1 MTRRPFESLTA
12 VLFLLVLVS
21 CATVEV
27 GPSVVIDGSF
37 DDWEPTPPVTID
49 PQDALDGF
57 VDFGTVKV
65 RHDRDAVYLMVDVG
79 RVVTAQRL
87 LGTVSLLLDVDG
99 SASTGHEERGMA
111 GVDVVLEFPLP
122 NEKAPGTPGAGVR
135 LRALTNGERDSQ
147 PINAYSVGFVL
158 APVHAGS
165 IFEMR
170 IDRRGPI
177 GPTPP
182 LFQSQELKGKFVA
195 VDLEGRFVDETDVF
209 TYRLGRTSRGPERA
223 TMTEDPLRRI
233 EGTDLRILFWNVS
246 RDAFLTRPEPFAR
259 VLSAVG
265 ADIIVLDEVPPT
277 TDAEGVARFLH
288 DAFITDS
295 WNVYLSEGGDDQR
308 TVIASRL
315 PLQGA
320 EPFRR
325 IPWSDHDVATLAAM
339 IDADDAEAQVRK
351 WLKDSVSTGGAVV
364 AVNDR
369 TLLVVGVDMQ
379 CCGGYE
385 TIQDRRRMVEAEAI
399 NRAIRETLATTRTHG
414 VIVGGDFNLVGDP
427 AVLSITGAQASPDGQ
442 SLQRVRALHLDGLT
456 DSTWANPD
464 EPFVPGRLDNVLYS
478 AGSLEVR
485 RAFVFDSSDLTRR
498 WQAWHGVRP
507 GDSADSSDHFPVVVD
522 LRWIDGAQAGR

>member
-1 MTRRPFESLTA
+1 MTRRLIESLTA
-12 VLFLLVLVS
+12 ALLLFAFAS
-21 CATVEV
+21 CASIEA

-37 DDWEPTPPVTID
+37 DDWEATPPVTVD
-49 PQDALDGF
+49 PKDAPDGF
-57 VDFGTVKV
+57 IDFGTVKV
-65 RHDRDAVYLMVDVG
+65 RHDRDAVYLMVDVD

-87 LGTVSLLLDVDG
+87 PGTVSLLLDVDG
-99 SASTGHEERGMA
+99 DAATGHAERGMQ

-135 LRALTNGERDSQ
+135 IRALTNGHGGPE

-158 APVHAGS
+158 APVHAAS
-165 IFEMR
+165 TLEMR

-182 LFQSQELKGKFVA
+182 LFQSQSFKGKFLA

-209 TYRLGRTSRGPERA
+209 THRLGRVSRKPERA
-223 TMTEDPLRRI
+223 EMSEDPLRRL
-233 EGTDLRILFWNVS
+233 EGTDLRITFWNVS
-246 RDAFLTRPEPFAR
+246 RSAYLERPEPFAR
-259 VLSAVG
+259 VLSAIG

-277 TDAEGVARFLH
+277 TSADEVARFLH

-295 WNVYLSEGGDDQR
+295 WNVYFSEGGDDQR
-308 TVIASRL
+308 TVIASRS
-315 PLQGA
+315 PLQVA

-325 IPWSDHDVATLAAM
+325 IPWSDHDVETLVAM
-339 IDADDAEAQVRK
+339 SDAEDAEAQVRK
-351 WLKDSVSTGGAVV
+351 WLRDSVPTGGVV
-364 AVNDR
+364 MSVNDR

-385 TIQDRRRMVEAEAI
+385 TPQDRRRMIEAEAI
-399 NRAIRETLATTRTHG
+399 NRAIRETLATTRVHG

-427 AVLSITGAQASPDGQ
+427 AVLAITGSQAAPDGQ
-442 SLQRVRALHLDGLT
+442 SLQRVRALQLDGLT
-456 DSTWANPD
+456 DATWANPD

-522 LRWIDGAQAGR
+522 FGWITEPRAAK